1 MSGLPQFNSMRWRL
15 GRHTSCVVLLSPET
29 ADVASNLAS
38 AASRL
43 ASTAG
48 ECTVMG
54 GGQNNQQLS
63 GEMTCPVD
71 FAEFDEHVERFSRA
85 AALDRREWAVQ
96 PVAKPLPPGQGASP
110 VVRSPW
116 FSSLSAASR

>member
-1 MSGLPQFNSMRWRL
+1 VAA
-15 GRHTSCVVLLSPET
+15 GRHTSCVALLSPET
-29 ADVASNLAS
+29 ADVANNLAS

-43 ASTAG
+43 ASTAV

-54 GGQNNQQLS
+54 GGQNDQQLS

-85 AALDRREWAVQ
+85 AALDRRE
-96 PVAKPLPPGQGASP
+96 
-110 VVRSPW
+110 
-116 FSSLSAASR
+116 